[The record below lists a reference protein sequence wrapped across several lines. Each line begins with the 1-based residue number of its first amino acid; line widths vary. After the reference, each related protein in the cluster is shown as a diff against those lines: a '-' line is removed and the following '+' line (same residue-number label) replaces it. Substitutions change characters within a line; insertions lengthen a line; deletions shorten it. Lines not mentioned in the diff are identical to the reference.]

1 MKTFLRCRTQHAT
14 CSRHKSTCPNSLLV
28 TLKLLWFCPGTFS
41 SVAGWASWQPSPAQ
55 GDWTQNTGSLMGEMT
70 RCRLVML
77 LLALCTGDTR
87 VRLRLQP
94 PLAIRSDNRRIFS
107 SHQPRSD
114 IYLSTANYLQSTYRA
129 GLTEPTLRAVK
140 IIIIFM
146 SHTTGR

>member
-1 MKTFLRCRTQHAT
+1 
-14 CSRHKSTCPNSLLV
+14 
-28 TLKLLWFCPGTFS
+28 
-41 SVAGWASWQPSPAQ
+41 
-55 GDWTQNTGSLMGEMT
+55 
-70 RCRLVML
+70 ML
-77 LLALCTGDTR
+77 LLATVTPALGTGDTR

-114 IYLSTANYLQSTYRA
+114 IYLSTANYLQSTSRA
-129 GLTEPTLRAVK
+129 GLTEPTLRAVI

>member
-1 MKTFLRCRTQHAT
+1 
-14 CSRHKSTCPNSLLV
+14 
-28 TLKLLWFCPGTFS
+28 
-41 SVAGWASWQPSPAQ
+41 
-55 GDWTQNTGSLMGEMT
+55 MGEMT

-77 LLALCTGDTR
+77 LLALGTGDTR

-114 IYLSTANYLQSTYRA
+114 IYLSTANYLQSTSRA
-129 GLTEPTLRAVK
+129 GLTEPTLRAV
-140 IIIIFM
+140 IIMIFM

>member
-1 MKTFLRCRTQHAT
+1 M
-14 CSRHKSTCPNSLLV
+14 V
-28 TLKLLWFCPGTFS
+28 
-41 SVAGWASWQPSPAQ
+41 
-55 GDWTQNTGSLMGEMT
+55 EMT

-77 LLALCTGDTR
+77 LLALGTGDTR

-114 IYLSTANYLQSTYRA
+114 IYLSTANYLQYRA
-129 GLTEPTLRAVK
+129 GLTEPTLREVK

>member
-1 MKTFLRCRTQHAT
+1 MLVGPVGSQP
-14 CSRHKSTCPNSLLV
+14 RH
-28 TLKLLWFCPGTFS
+28 
-41 SVAGWASWQPSPAQ
+41 Q
-55 GDWTQNTGSLMGEMT
+55 GDWIQNTGSLVREMI

-77 LLALCTGDTR
+77 LLALGTGATR